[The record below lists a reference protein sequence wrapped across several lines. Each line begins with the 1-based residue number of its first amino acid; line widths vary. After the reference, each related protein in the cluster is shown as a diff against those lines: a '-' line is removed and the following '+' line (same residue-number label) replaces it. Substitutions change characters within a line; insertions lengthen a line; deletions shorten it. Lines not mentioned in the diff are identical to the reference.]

1 MKASGAEE
9 PGAGAV
15 AEPREL
21 GEGSDRRKFPSL
33 QPNQFSTAGIG
44 WDRPADPSDPENTRR
59 TGASRSRSTRR
70 RRRPPSRCRPIAKRV
85 AAGAAISRRRAMT
98 RRLVGAGAVGV
109 IVLLWWLAT
118 PGRVGGPLDLAGHP
132 AEPGGSDPQLP
143 SLLNERA
150 LLQSI
155 AATLKRV
162 LIGFGLAALVGVP
175 LGILAGS
182 WRVIEAAGAP
192 LALFGRNLPVAALI
206 PLTILWFGID
216 ETQKVMFIFIACVPF
231 VYSDA
236 VARSPACPIATSR
249 RRRRSA
255 RRRWQIVTKV
265 LVPLALPDI
274 YNSLRHLFGLA
285 FGYIMLAE
293 LINAEHGLGY
303 LLMTSQRR
311 GLSEHIILILIIIG
325 LLAYGID
332 RAAVLV
338 PARPVSLSACRG
350 LAVAEP
356 AAAAGRRASAP
367 NVVEFRT
374 SRSGSATSRH
384 PRRDVLACRTCR
396 TRASSSRSS
405 GRRAAASRRCCG

>member
-1 MKASGAEE
+1 LSNLFALR
-9 PGAGAV
+9 V
-15 AEPREL
+15 
-21 GEGSDRRKFPSL
+21 
-33 QPNQFSTAGIG
+33 
-44 WDRPADPSDPENTRR
+44 
-59 TGASRSRSTRR
+59 
-70 RRRPPSRCRPIAKRV
+70 PPSRL
-85 AAGAAISRRRAMT
+85 T
-98 RRLVGAGAVGV
+98 RQLVGAAAVGV
-109 IVLLWWLAT
+109 VILVWWLAT
-118 PGRVGGPLDLAGHP
+118 LGASAESRLISPVILPSP
-132 AEPGGSDPQLP
+132 AEVIRSFP

-182 WRVIEAAGAP
+182 WRVLEAAGHP
-192 LALFGRNLPVAALI
+192 VALFGRNLPVAALI

-236 VARSPACPIATSR
+236 AAAIVGVPERYVETAQTLGASQF
-249 RRRRSA
+249 
-255 RRRWQIVTKV
+255 QIVSKV
-265 LVPLALPDI
+265 LVALALPDI

-325 LLAYGID
+325 ALAYGID
-332 RAAVLV
+332 RLLFWFQRGLF
-338 PARPVSLSACRG
+338 PFRPV
-350 LAVAEP
+350 E
-356 AAAAGRRASAP
+356 
-367 NVVEFRT
+367 
-374 SRSGSATSRH
+374 
-384 PRRDVLACRTCR
+384 D
-396 TRASSSRSS
+396 
-405 GRRAAASRRCCG
+405 